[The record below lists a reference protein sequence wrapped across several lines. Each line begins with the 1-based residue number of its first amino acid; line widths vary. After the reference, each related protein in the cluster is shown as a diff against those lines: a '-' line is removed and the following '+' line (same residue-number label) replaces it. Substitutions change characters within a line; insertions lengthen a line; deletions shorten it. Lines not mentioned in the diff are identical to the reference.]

1 MVSTDGMMR
10 SELVAYLDEYLGIES
25 FLSSDSSL
33 NGLVVGGEDKRIGKI
48 GYAVDACQASFDQA
62 AREKVDF
69 LLVHHGLFWGVP
81 LAVTGS
87 HYTRLATLIKHGIDL
102 YAAHLPL
109 DAHPEI
115 GNNIRIAKALDLEE
129 IEPFAPYKG
138 KTIGYKGRLQE
149 PKTLKE
155 IAGHLGYE
163 KTILLPFGKERIR
176 TVGIVSGGASRNVS
190 DALNDGL
197 DLYITGEVEHE
208 SYHVALEGGINVLGG
223 GHYVTEVYGVR
234 ALAEHLCERFGLE
247 AVFIANPTGL

>member
-1 MVSTDGMMR
+1 MVSTDGIMR
-10 SELVAYLDEYLGIES
+10 SELVAYLNEYLQIES
-25 FLSSDSSL
+25 FLASDSSL
-33 NGLVVGGEDKRIGKI
+33 NGLVVGGEDKKIGKI

-62 AREKVDF
+62 ARENVDF
-69 LLVHHGLFWGVP
+69 LLVHHGLFWGAP

-87 HYTRLATLIKHGIDL
+87 HYMRLATLIKHDINL

-115 GNNIRIAKALDLEE
+115 GNNIQIAKALGLEK
-129 IEPFAPYKG
+129 IEAFSAYKG
-138 KTIGYKGRLQE
+138 QTIGYKGILKE

-155 IAGHLGYE
+155 IANRLGYE
-163 KTILLPFGKERIR
+163 KTVLLPFGKEKIR

-190 DALNDGL
+190 DALSDGL

-223 GHYVTEVYGVR
+223 GHYVTEIYGVR
-234 ALAEHLCERFGLE
+234 ALAEHLRERFGLE

>member
-1 MVSTDGMMR
+1 MVSTDGIMR
-10 SELVAYLDEYLGIES
+10 SELVAYLNEYLQIES
-25 FLSSDSSL
+25 FLASDSSL
-33 NGLVVGGEDKRIGKI
+33 NGLVVGGEDKKIGKI

-62 AREKVDF
+62 VRENVDF
-69 LLVHHGLFWGVP
+69 LLVHHGLFWGAP

-87 HYTRLATLIKHGIDL
+87 HYTRLATLIKHDINL

-115 GNNIRIAKALDLEE
+115 GNNIQIAKALGLEE
-129 IEPFAPYKG
+129 IEAFSAYKG
-138 KTIGYKGRLQE
+138 QTIGYKGILKE

-155 IAGHLGYE
+155 IANRLGYE
-163 KTILLPFGKERIR
+163 KTVLLPFGKEKIQM
-176 TVGIVSGGASRNVS
+176 VGIVSGGASRNIS
-190 DALNDGL
+190 DALSDGL

-223 GHYVTEVYGVR
+223 GHYVTEIYGVR
-234 ALAEHLCERFGLE
+234 ALAEHLRERFGLE

>member
-1 MVSTDGMMR
+1 MR
-10 SELVAYLDEYLGIES
+10 SELVAYLNEYLQIES
-25 FLSSDSSL
+25 FLASDSSL
-33 NGLVVGGEDKRIGKI
+33 NGLVVGGEDKKIGKI

-69 LLVHHGLFWGVP
+69 LLVHHGLFWGAP

-87 HYTRLATLIKHGIDL
+87 HYMRLATLIKYDINL

-115 GNNIRIAKALDLEE
+115 GNNIQIAKALGLEE
-129 IEPFAPYKG
+129 IEAFSAYKWQ
-138 KTIGYKGRLQE
+138 TIGYKGILKE

-155 IAGHLGYE
+155 IANRLGYE
-163 KTILLPFGKERIR
+163 KTVLLPFGKEKIQ

-190 DALNDGL
+190 DALSDGL

-223 GHYVTEVYGVR
+223 GHYVTEIYGVR
-234 ALAEHLCERFGLE
+234 ALAEHLRERFGLE

>member
-1 MVSTDGMMR
+1 
-10 SELVAYLDEYLGIES
+10 
-25 FLSSDSSL
+25 
-33 NGLVVGGEDKRIGKI
+33 LVVGGEDKKIGKI

-62 AREKVDF
+62 VRENVDF
-69 LLVHHGLFWGVP
+69 LLVHHGLFWGAP

-87 HYTRLATLIKHGIDL
+87 HYMRLATLIKHDINL

-115 GNNIRIAKALDLEE
+115 GNNIQIAKALGLEE
-129 IEPFAPYKG
+129 IEAFSAYKG
-138 KTIGYKGRLQE
+138 QTIGYKGILKE

-155 IAGHLGYE
+155 IANRLGYE
-163 KTILLPFGKERIR
+163 KTVLLPFGKEKIQ

-190 DALNDGL
+190 DALSDGL

-223 GHYVTEVYGVR
+223 GHYVTEIYGVR
-234 ALAEHLCERFGLE
+234 ALAEHLRERFGLE

>member
-1 MVSTDGMMR
+1 MVSTDGIMR
-10 SELVAYLDEYLGIES
+10 SELVAYLNEYLQIES
-25 FLSSDSSL
+25 FLASDSSL
-33 NGLVVGGEDKRIGKI
+33 NGLVVGGEDKKIGKI

-62 AREKVDF
+62 VRENVDF
-69 LLVHHGLFWGVP
+69 LLVHHGLFWGAP

-87 HYTRLATLIKHGIDL
+87 HYMRLATLIKHDINL

-115 GNNIRIAKALDLEE
+115 GNNIQIAKALGLEE
-129 IEPFAPYKG
+129 IEAFSAYKG
-138 KTIGYKGRLQE
+138 QTIGYKGILKE

-155 IAGHLGYE
+155 IANRLGYE
-163 KTILLPFGKERIR
+163 KTVLLPFGKEKIQM
-176 TVGIVSGGASRNVS
+176 VGIVSGGASRNIS
-190 DALNDGL
+190 DALSDGL

-223 GHYVTEVYGVR
+223 GHYVTEIYGVR
-234 ALAEHLCERFGLE
+234 ALAEHLRERFGLE

>member
-1 MVSTDGMMR
+1 MR
-10 SELVAYLDEYLGIES
+10 SELVAYLNEYLQIES
-25 FLSSDSSL
+25 FLASDSSL
-33 NGLVVGGEDKRIGKI
+33 NGLVVGGEDKKIGKI

-62 AREKVDF
+62 VRENVDF
-69 LLVHHGLFWGVP
+69 LLVHHGLFWGAP

-87 HYTRLATLIKHGIDL
+87 HYMRLATLIKHDINL

-115 GNNIRIAKALDLEE
+115 GNNIQIAKALGLEE
-129 IEPFAPYKG
+129 IEAFSAYKG
-138 KTIGYKGRLQE
+138 QTIGYKGILKE

-155 IAGHLGYE
+155 IANRLGYE
-163 KTILLPFGKERIR
+163 KTVLLPFGKEKIQ

-190 DALNDGL
+190 DALSDGL

-223 GHYVTEVYGVR
+223 GHYVTEIYGVR
-234 ALAEHLCERFGLE
+234 ALAEHLRERFGLE

>member
-1 MVSTDGMMR
+1 MVSTDGIMR
-10 SELVAYLDEYLGIES
+10 SELVAYLNEYLQIES
-25 FLSSDSSL
+25 FLASDSSL
-33 NGLVVGGEDKRIGKI
+33 NGLVVGGEDKKIGKI

-69 LLVHHGLFWGVP
+69 LLVHHGLFWGAP

-87 HYTRLATLIKHGIDL
+87 HYTRLATLIKHDINL

-115 GNNIRIAKALDLEE
+115 GNNIQIAKALGLEK
-129 IEPFAPYKG
+129 IEAFSAYKG
-138 KTIGYKGRLQE
+138 QTIGYKGILKE

-155 IAGHLGYE
+155 IANRLGYE
-163 KTILLPFGKERIR
+163 KTVLLPFGKEKIQM
-176 TVGIVSGGASRNVS
+176 VGIVSGGASRNIS
-190 DALNDGL
+190 DALSDGL

-223 GHYVTEVYGVR
+223 GHYVTEIYGVR
-234 ALAEHLCERFGLE
+234 ALAEHLRERFGLE

>member
-1 MVSTDGMMR
+1 MR
-10 SELVAYLDEYLGIES
+10 SELVAYLNEYLQIES
-25 FLSSDSSL
+25 FLASDSSL
-33 NGLVVGGEDKRIGKI
+33 NGLVVGGEDKKIGKI

-62 AREKVDF
+62 ARENVDF
-69 LLVHHGLFWGVP
+69 LLVHHGLFWGAP

-87 HYTRLATLIKHGIDL
+87 HYMRLATLIKHDINL

-115 GNNIRIAKALDLEE
+115 GNNIQIAKALGLEK
-129 IEPFAPYKG
+129 IEAFSAYKG
-138 KTIGYKGRLQE
+138 QTIGYKGILKE

-155 IAGHLGYE
+155 IANRLGYE
-163 KTILLPFGKERIR
+163 KTVLLPFGKEKIR

-190 DALNDGL
+190 DALSDGL

-223 GHYVTEVYGVR
+223 GHYVTEIYGVR
-234 ALAEHLCERFGLE
+234 ALAEHLRERFGLE

>member
-1 MVSTDGMMR
+1 MVSTDGIMR
-10 SELVAYLDEYLGIES
+10 SELVAYLNEYLQIES
-25 FLSSDSSL
+25 FLASDSSL
-33 NGLVVGGEDKRIGKI
+33 NGLVVGGEDKKIGKI

-62 AREKVDF
+62 VRENVDF
-69 LLVHHGLFWGVP
+69 LLVHHGLFWGAP

-87 HYTRLATLIKHGIDL
+87 HYTRLATLIKHDINL

-115 GNNIRIAKALDLEE
+115 GNNIQIAKALGLEK
-129 IEPFAPYKG
+129 IEAFSAYKG
-138 KTIGYKGRLQE
+138 QTIGYKGILKE

-155 IAGHLGYE
+155 IANRLGYE
-163 KTILLPFGKERIR
+163 KTVLLPFGKEKIQM
-176 TVGIVSGGASRNVS
+176 VGIVSGGASRNIS
-190 DALNDGL
+190 DALSDGL

-223 GHYVTEVYGVR
+223 GHYVTEIYGVR
-234 ALAEHLCERFGLE
+234 ALAEHLRERFGLE

>member
-1 MVSTDGMMR
+1 MVSTDGIMR
-10 SELVAYLDEYLGIES
+10 SELVAYLNEYLQIES
-25 FLSSDSSL
+25 FLASDSSL
-33 NGLVVGGEDKRIGKI
+33 NGLVVGGEDKKIGKI

-62 AREKVDF
+62 VRENVDF
-69 LLVHHGLFWGVP
+69 LLVHHGLFWGAP

-87 HYTRLATLIKHGIDL
+87 HYMRLATLIKHDINL

-115 GNNIRIAKALDLEE
+115 GNNIQIAKALGLEK
-129 IEPFAPYKG
+129 IEAFSAYKG
-138 KTIGYKGRLQE
+138 QTIGYKGILKE

-155 IAGHLGYE
+155 IANRLGYE
-163 KTILLPFGKERIR
+163 KTVLLPFGKEKIQ

-190 DALNDGL
+190 DALSDGL

-223 GHYVTEVYGVR
+223 GHYVTEIYGVR
-234 ALAEHLCERFGLE
+234 ALAEHLRERFGLE